1 MQRTIILGL
10 TLIAAAI
17 NIAAQTPP
25 VKAETPP
32 DYKGPVNTVGPSR
45 QPTDAKQI
53 SGGVLNGK
61 AISLPKPPYPA
72 AATAVGASGAVSVQV
87 LIDENGD
94 VVSASPVSGH
104 PLLRAAAA
112 QAARGAKFS
121 PTQLQGMPVKVSGII
136 TYNFVGPLHP
146 ARLGFL
152 LGAADRSGS
161 FARYGYPESLAFQ
174 MPEDWIQ
181 EKEILNSLT
190 FEETPAAVATV
201 EAVKPAAN
209 PAKDANRYTVKGDVN
224 YSAAGAKNSVKL
236 DSKSVSA
243 LRRLLDLIETRA
255 SVNESWAWS
264 NEFGQAMG
272 VLVVEID
279 DQTKVER
286 NLATIETL
294 VANAPATVR
303 QGSLELVRDFIAFAR
318 TENVSDSG
326 RQGIAE
332 KAEAL
337 ANLRY

>member
-1 MQRTIILGL
+1 GL
-10 TLIAAAI
+10 TMIAVAI

-25 VKAETPP
+25 GKAETPP
-32 DYKGPVNTVGPSR
+32 DYKGPVNTVGIASEPA
-45 QPTDAKQI
+45 DGKQI

-61 AISLPKPPYPA
+61 AIALPKPPYPA
-72 AATAVGASGAVSVQV
+72 AARAVGASGAVSVQV
-87 LIDENGD
+87 LIDESGD

-121 PTQLQGMPVKVSGII
+121 PTQLEGMPVKVSGII
-136 TYNFVGPLHP
+136 TYNFVGPLNP

-152 LGAADRSGS
+152 LGVADRSGS

-190 FEETPAAVATV
+190 FEEAPTVVATA
-201 EAVKPAAN
+201 EAAKPAAN
-209 PAKDANRYTVKGDVN
+209 PAKDSNRYTVMGNPHV
-224 YSAAGAKNSVKL
+224 YSVAAAKNSAKL

-294 VANAPATVR
+294 VANAPTTVR

>member
-1 MQRTIILGL
+1 M
-10 TLIAAAI
+10 
-17 NIAAQTPP
+17 
-25 VKAETPP
+25 
-32 DYKGPVNTVGPSR
+32 
-45 QPTDAKQI
+45 
-53 SGGVLNGK
+53 
-61 AISLPKPPYPA
+61 
-72 AATAVGASGAVSVQV
+72 GASGAVSVQV

-94 VVSASPVSGH
+94 VVSASAVSGH

-112 QAARGAKFS
+112 QAAGGAKFS
-121 PTQLQGMPVKVSGII
+121 PTQLQGMPVKVSGFI
-136 TYNFVGPLHP
+136 TYNFVGPLQP

-152 LGAADRSGS
+152 LGVAHRSGS
-161 FARYGYPESLAFQ
+161 FAKYVHPDSLAYQ

-190 FEETPAAVATV
+190 FEETPAVVSTA
-201 EAVKPAAN
+201 EAAMPAAK

-224 YSAAGAKNSVKL
+224 YSAAGPRNSGKL

-243 LRRLLDLIETRA
+243 LRRLMDLIETRA

-264 NEFGQAMG
+264 NEVGQAIG

-286 NLATIETL
+286 NLAAIETL